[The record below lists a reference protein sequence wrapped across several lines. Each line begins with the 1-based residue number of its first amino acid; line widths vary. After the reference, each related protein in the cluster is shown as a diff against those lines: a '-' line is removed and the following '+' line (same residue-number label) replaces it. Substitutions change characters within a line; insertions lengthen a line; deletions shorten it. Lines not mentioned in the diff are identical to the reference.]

1 MIWYKFHLGDYITHT
16 THLSDAE
23 DLAYRRLLDLY
34 YMSEKQIPL
43 NTESVSRKIRIDLDI
58 TEAILDEFF
67 ERTDEGYFNS
77 RCDAEIARYNKQV
90 ETNRSLGK
98 KGGRPKKTETVTKR
112 NPKLTPT
119 EEDKD
124 INTISSVAPTT
135 SRFNDFWSVWP
146 SSKRKV
152 AKTAC
157 EAKWKR
163 LALDPL
169 ADKIIASVTRLR
181 ASEQWLTGFDPA
193 PLTYLNQ
200 KRWEDDSESDSVNG
214 SGFSRRV
221 I

>member
-43 NTESVSRKIRIDLDI
+43 NTELVSRKIRIDLDI
-58 TEAILDEFF
+58 TESVLCEFF
-67 ERTDEGYFNS
+67 ERTETGYFNH
-77 RCDAEIARYNKQV
+77 RCDAEVAKYQAQCNANR
-90 ETNRSLGK
+90 ETGK
-98 KGGRPKKTETVTKR
+98 RGGRPKKTESEPKG
-112 NPKLTPT
+112 NPK
-119 EEDKD
+119 KIQNK

-135 SRFNDFWSVWP
+135 SRFDEFWSTWP

-163 LALDPL
+163 QALDPL
-169 ADKIIASVTRLR
+169 ADKIIASVARLKT
-181 ASEQWLTGFDPA
+181 SEQWVSGFEPA
-193 PLTYLNQ
+193 PLTFINQ
-200 KRWEDDSESDSVNG
+200 KRWEDESGTDSVNG
-214 SGFSRRV
+214 SVFSRRV